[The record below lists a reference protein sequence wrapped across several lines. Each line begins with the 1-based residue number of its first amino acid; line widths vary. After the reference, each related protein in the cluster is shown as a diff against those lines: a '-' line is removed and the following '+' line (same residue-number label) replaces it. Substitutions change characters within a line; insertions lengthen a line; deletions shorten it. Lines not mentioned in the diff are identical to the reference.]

1 MPARRTT
8 VIVFSLLLVDAG
20 CAGLFPATKRD
31 EPLIRGAQPRVQKD
45 PQRRREGS
53 DVTIPNDADPNWPV
67 RILAP
72 CDSLAPRPPGGTD
85 CRRTDQKADT
95 LRAPIDTAAKQR
107 P

>member
-8 VIVFSLLLVDAG
+8 AILFSLLLVDAG
-20 CAGLFPATKRD
+20 CARLFPATKRD

-53 DVTIPNDADPNWPV
+53 DVTVPNDPGPNWPV
-67 RILAP
+67 RVLAS
-72 CDSLAPRPPGGTD
+72 CDSLAPTPPGGTD
-85 CRRTDQKADT
+85 CRRTDQKVDT
-95 LRAPIDTAAKQR
+95 LRAPIDTAAKRR

>member
-1 MPARRTT
+1 MPACRTT

-53 DVTIPNDADPNWPV
+53 DVTIPNAPDPNWPV

-72 CDSLAPRPPGGTD
+72 CDSLASRPPGGTD
-85 CRRTDQKADT
+85 CRGTDQKADT

>member
-1 MPARRTT
+1 MSVRRTT
-8 VIVFSLLLVDAG
+8 VVLLSLLVVDAG
-20 CAGLFPATKRD
+20 CARLFPATKQD

-53 DVTIPNDADPNWPV
+53 DVTIPNDPDPNWPV

-72 CDSLAPRPPGGTD
+72 CDSLVSRAPGGTD
-85 CRRTDQKADT
+85 CRGTDQKVDT
-95 LRAPIDTAAKQR
+95 LRAPIDTAAKRR